1 MSIIPSVEDKEV
13 DDKGRFTGPFQL
25 SRASRMTLLN
35 VKEDNNEHNH
45 KFEYVSV
52 LFGVEHETRKQSSN
66 EEFATL
72 VERQANRIPRG

>member
-52 LFGVEHETRKQSSN
+52 LFGVEYEASK
-66 EEFATL
+66 
-72 VERQANRIPRG
+72 